1 MSTISLSK
9 FEIELGPSKHE
20 LRMKEPSHYLGTLL
34 ANRAVLGETCLE
46 VNHTGDERPPD
57 AVGVADIGAALQDRA
72 EFDLLT
78 NAGLGCQSTN
88 TG

>member
-1 MSTISLSK
+1 MFCEVKCRGAVGPAVSSLVTLEHATKRLFYSGDSM
-9 FEIELGPSKHE
+9 EMIELGV
-20 LRMKEPSHYLGTLL
+20 G
-34 ANRAVLGETCLE
+34 
-46 VNHTGDERPPD
+46 PPD